1 MQEAPKEKFSTVDEY
16 LSSLTEDKKRSLQQV
31 RQAIKSAAPGAREV
45 ISYNIPAFK
54 LNGMLVYYAAWKE
67 HIGVYGSSASL
78 IEKFKKELAS
88 YKISKGTIQFP
99 LDQPMP
105 VDLICKMVRYRV
117 QENEQKASIKAANK
131 KQKK

>member
-1 MQEAPKEKFSTVDEY
+1 
-16 LSSLTEDKKRSLQQV
+16 
-31 RQAIKSAAPGAREV
+31 
-45 ISYNIPAFK
+45 
-54 LNGMLVYYAAWKE
+54 MLVYYAAWKE

-105 VDLICKMVRYRV
+105 VDLIGKMVRYRV